1 MKASIITYRFFD
13 FDTNSVKI
21 GGAETYINDLAQ
33 LLVKSQFETTVFVF
47 EKKSASECR
56 QQIFHGFKVR
66 EFPKIKNYQESFDRI
81 YTEMKGDG
89 LFIIETDDMSIDIKG
104 HKNMITIQHG
114 ICWDYP
120 QSYALKKVVRKYKFI
135 FFLYK
140 LRQNLLRIRQNK
152 RSGNMVCVDYNY
164 YNWLA
169 ASHEVSMND
178 ENQIKVI
185 PNHVQKILDLEQ
197 VDEKLRQMN
206 DLSKS
211 KIVFARRMTDYRG
224 TLLFAC
230 VAKRL
235 LKEFPYIDI
244 TMAGEGPLQ
253 DNAKMILQDERN
265 VHFTKYNSENS
276 TEFHQQFDIAVVPT
290 IYSEGTS
297 LSLLE
302 AMAAGCFPIAT
313 HVGGLTNIL
322 IDNFNGRLC
331 YPDEDSIFNAV
342 KSVLQKDIIDYKR
355 MVHLSFETV
364 QRSFSKEKWETEW
377 LEFIHKI
384 IQ

>member
-47 EKKSASECR
+47 EKKPASECR

-89 LFIIETDDMSIDIKG
+89 LFIIITDNLAIDVKG
-104 HKNMITIQHG
+104 RKNMITIQHG
-114 ICWDYP
+114 IGWDYS
-120 QSYALKKVVRKYKFI
+120 QKYAPSNTFRKYSSL

-140 LRQNLLRIRQNK
+140 LRENLLRIRQNK

-169 ASHEVSMND
+169 ASHEVPMND

-206 DLSKS
+206 DL
-211 KIVFARRMTDYRG
+211 
-224 TLLFAC
+224 
-230 VAKRL
+230 
-235 LKEFPYIDI
+235 
-244 TMAGEGPLQ
+244 
-253 DNAKMILQDERN
+253 
-265 VHFTKYNSENS
+265 
-276 TEFHQQFDIAVVPT
+276 
-290 IYSEGTS
+290 
-297 LSLLE
+297 
-302 AMAAGCFPIAT
+302 
-313 HVGGLTNIL
+313 
-322 IDNFNGRLC
+322 
-331 YPDEDSIFNAV
+331 
-342 KSVLQKDIIDYKR
+342 
-355 MVHLSFETV
+355 
-364 QRSFSKEKWETEW
+364 
-377 LEFIHKI
+377 
-384 IQ
+384 

>member
-1 MKASIITYRFFD
+1 
-13 FDTNSVKI
+13 
-21 GGAETYINDLAQ
+21 
-33 LLVKSQFETTVFVF
+33 
-47 EKKSASECR
+47 
-56 QQIFHGFKVR
+56 
-66 EFPKIKNYQESFDRI
+66 
-81 YTEMKGDG
+81 
-89 LFIIETDDMSIDIKG
+89 
-104 HKNMITIQHG
+104 
-114 ICWDYP
+114 
-120 QSYALKKVVRKYKFI
+120 
-135 FFLYK
+135 
-140 LRQNLLRIRQNK
+140 
-152 RSGNMVCVDYNY
+152 
-164 YNWLA
+164 
-169 ASHEVSMND
+169 
-178 ENQIKVI
+178 
-185 PNHVQKILDLEQ
+185 
-197 VDEKLRQMN
+197 
-206 DLSKS
+206 
-211 KIVFARRMTDYRG
+211 
-224 TLLFAC
+224 
-230 VAKRL
+230 
-235 LKEFPYIDI
+235 
-244 TMAGEGPLQ
+244 MAGEGPLQ